1 MNKDM
6 KNQKKLNGKYLKI
19 GSFSMV
25 MTAVV
30 IAAVIILNLFVAELP
45 STYTKYDLSSLQLYT
60 ISEETET
67 ILANV
72 DEDINVYILTQRGS
86 EKQNTV
92 ELLERYEALS
102 KHIHV
107 STVDPL
113 SNPNFISN
121 YTDQSLSDNSV
132 IFESAKRSTAID
144 YNDIYPVQYSE
155 EEIYYY
161 YYYGQMPT
169 GTPYFNGEL
178 MFTTAVD
185 YVTRDD
191 LPTMYSLT
199 GHGETE
205 LGTTYLEYISSENVG
220 TGEISLLNIDAI
232 PEDCSSILIN
242 NPTSDLSVSDVDMLK
257 GYLDEGGNI
266 ILVTGATT
274 YNSES
279 MPNLSSLTEYM
290 GLESVDGLVVET
302 DRNRYMG
309 YAHYLL
315 PNLNSSA
322 SDGPTSLMSSTDVYV
337 LMNAAHGIVSTGE
350 RSVTPL
356 LSSSSYAYVKSDLT
370 SDTLEKADGDIE
382 GQVYIGA
389 AVTGEADGTRSDT
402 CKFVWYSSP
411 AISDENADMYVSG
424 GNSSLFIST
433 VNWMSENKTNLSI
446 IAKQLQVE
454 ALTVTEADVAIWSPV
469 IIFIIPLAFLV
480 WGFVI
485 WFKRRKK

>member
-1 MNKDM
+1 MNKDN
-6 KNQKKLNGKYLKI
+6 KNRKKLNGKYLKI

-30 IAAVIILNLFVAELP
+30 LAAVIILNLFVAELP
-45 STYTKYDLSSLQLYT
+45 STYTKYDLSSLGLYT

-67 ILANV
+67 ILSNV
-72 DEDINVYILTQRGS
+72 EEDVNVYILTQRGS

-92 ELLERYEALS
+92 ELLERYEAMNS
-102 KHIHV
+102 HIHV

-121 YTDQSLSDNSV
+121 YTDQSLNDNSV
-132 IFESAKRSTAID
+132 IVESAKRSTAID
-144 YNDIYPVQYSE
+144 YYDIYPTQYSDE
-155 EEIYYY
+155 ELYYY

-185 YVTRDD
+185 FVTRDD

-205 LGTTYLEYISSENVG
+205 LGTTYLEYIGSENVG
-220 TGEISLLNIDAI
+220 TAEISLLNIDSI

-242 NPTSDLSVSDVDMLK
+242 NPTSDLSSSDVEMLK

-274 YNSES
+274 YNSVS
-279 MPNLSSLTEYM
+279 MPNLASLTEYM
-290 GLESVDGLVVET
+290 GLESADGVVVET

-322 SDGPTSLMSSTDVYV
+322 STGPTSLMSSTDVYV

-350 RSVTPL
+350 RSVTPI
-356 LSSSSYAYVKSDLT
+356 LSSSSYAYVKTDLT

-382 GQVYIGA
+382 GQFYIGA
-389 AVTGEADGTRSDT
+389 AVTGEADGTRSDN

-469 IIFIIPLAFLV
+469 LIFIIPLAFLV